1 MGPPSAGGLTAV
13 MQVLTPDLDLRQ
25 RAEERVTDPLG
36 LREEGEFVLMRSE
49 AQSDARR

>member
-1 MGPPSAGGLTAV
+1 MGTPSAGGLTAV

-36 LREEGEFVLMRSE
+36 LREEGEFVLMRPE